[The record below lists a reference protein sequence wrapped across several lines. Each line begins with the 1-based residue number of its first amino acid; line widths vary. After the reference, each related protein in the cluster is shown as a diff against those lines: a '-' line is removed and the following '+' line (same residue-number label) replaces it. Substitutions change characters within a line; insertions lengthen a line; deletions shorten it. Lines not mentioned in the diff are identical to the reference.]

1 LVAFK
6 KKVLVEM
13 LVALNQLN
21 STLFTFLFN
30 VEGIIGNISPFIR
43 PFKSIYKKQ
52 TFVLTNKNVLMN
64 KKKG

>member
-1 LVAFK
+1 
-6 KKVLVEM
+6 M

-30 VEGIIGNISPFIR
+30 VEAITEKVSPFIR